1 MLLLNM
7 LLFNYQL
14 LIQKGQHYT
23 VDLYCSAT
31 LLLYDSARVNGNGD
45 YYLFD
50 SNKVNR
56 LLFVCD

>member
-1 MLLLNM
+1 M